1 MYNRMDLP
9 LEKSELARVLCCS
22 WHLSLLITGATKHE
36 YSNLSELKTIHKHL
50 DTGA

>member
-1 MYNRMDLP
+1 MYNRMDLS
-9 LEKSELARVLCCS
+9 LEKSELARVLCRS
-22 WHLSLLITGATKHE
+22 WHLSLLIIGVTRHV